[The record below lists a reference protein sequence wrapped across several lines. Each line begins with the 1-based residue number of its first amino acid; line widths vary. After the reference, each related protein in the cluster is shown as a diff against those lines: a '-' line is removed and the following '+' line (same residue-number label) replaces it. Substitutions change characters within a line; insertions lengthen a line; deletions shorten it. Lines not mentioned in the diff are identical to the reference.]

1 MNLGMRR
8 PCRTAPTGGRPG
20 DRCHAAAKT
29 DTFSRRRHAAS
40 RFILAEIVMDTNA
53 PSTTQPLR
61 WRRLPLAAT
70 AAVASLALLAVGCES
85 MSARQ
90 EGTAKGAGA
99 GAVAGAVLGK
109 ATGNSA
115 GKGAVIGAGVGAIAG
130 NLWSKRMEDKR
141 REMAAASAGTGIEVA
156 RTEDNRLKVNV
167 PSDISFD
174 SGRADIKPEMRPIL
188 NELTKNLDDTVRV
201 TVIGHTDNTGSD
213 AINDPLS
220 LERAEAVKGYLTARG
235 VPRQRVAVQG
245 RGEREPVASNST
257 EAGRA
262 QNRRVEI
269 YLAEQ
274 AS

>member
-1 MNLGMRR
+1 MDSSIRTSIHPRPARR
-8 PCRTAPTGGRPG
+8 
-20 DRCHAAAKT
+20 
-29 DTFSRRRHAAS
+29 FSA
-40 RFILAEIVMDTNA
+40 T
-53 PSTTQPLR
+53 
-61 WRRLPLAAT
+61 AT
-70 AAVASLALLAVGCES
+70 AALACVALLGAGCES
-85 MSARQ
+85 MSERQ
-90 EGTAKGAGA
+90 EGTAKGAGV

-141 REMAAASAGTGIEVA
+141 RELAAASAGTGVEVA

-174 SGRADIKPEMRPIL
+174 TGRADIKPEMRPVL
-188 NELTKNLDDTVRV
+188 NELTKNLDDSVRV

-213 AINDPLS
+213 AVNDPLS
-220 LERAEAVKGYLTARG
+220 LDRAAAVKNYLTARG
-235 VPRQRVAVQG
+235 VPNQRVTVQG
-245 RGEREPVASNST
+245 RGEREPVASNT
-257 EAGRA
+257 TDAGRT

>member
-1 MNLGMRR
+1 MDSSINTPIQKPEARR
-8 PCRTAPTGGRPG
+8 FPA
-20 DRCHAAAKT
+20 
-29 DTFSRRRHAAS
+29 
-40 RFILAEIVMDTNA
+40 
-53 PSTTQPLR
+53 
-61 WRRLPLAAT
+61 AAT
-70 AAVASLALLAVGCES
+70 AALACLAVLAAGCES
-85 MSARQ
+85 MSERQ
-90 EGTAKGAGA
+90 QGTAKGAGV

-141 REMAAASAGTGIEVA
+141 RELAAASAGTGIEVA
-156 RTEDNRLKVNV
+156 RTDDNRLKLNV

-174 SGRADIKPEMRPIL
+174 TGRADIKPEMRPVL
-188 NELTKNLDDTVRV
+188 NELSKNLDNTVRV

-213 AINDPLS
+213 AVNDPLS
-220 LERAEAVKGYLTARG
+220 LHRAEAVKDYLTARG
-235 VPRQRVAVQG
+235 VPNQRVAVQG
-245 RGEREPVASNST
+245 RGEREPVASNNT
-257 EAGRA
+257 ESGRA

>member
-1 MNLGMRR
+1 MSPSRLAGEKIMSSK
-8 PCRTAPTGGRPG
+8 P
-20 DRCHAAAKT
+20 
-29 DTFSRRRHAAS
+29 SRR
-40 RFILAEIVMDTNA
+40 I
-53 PSTTQPLR
+53 P
-61 WRRLPLAAT
+61 
-70 AAVASLALLAVGCES
+70 AAVAATVACAALFVAGCES
-85 MSARQ
+85 MSERQ
-90 EGTAKGAGA
+90 QGTAKGAGVGAAA
-99 GAVAGAVLGK
+99 GAVIGA
-109 ATGNSA
+109 ATGNNA
-115 GKGAVIGAGVGAIAG
+115 GRGAVIGAGVGAIAG

-141 REMAAASAGTGIEVA
+141 RAMAAASAGTGIEVA

-174 SGRADIKPEMRPIL
+174 TGRADIKPEMRPIL
-188 NELTKNLDDTVRV
+188 NELTKNLDDSVRV

-220 LERAEAVKGYLTARG
+220 LERAESVKGYLTARG
-235 VPRQRVAVQG
+235 VPRQRVTVQG
-245 RGEREPVASNST
+245 RGEREPVASNNT